1 MNDIVCIH
9 NTVLS
14 IIEDLFHHYQ
24 TKRQEIADYYINHK
38 VGHCISNLINTLE
51 FDNQFLQNKI
61 GLFMNYMA
69 FFQISHEKHLERS
82 KQKLKAF
89 CDEVEDTVN
98 DNCTFSINDVHGRP
112 DELTE
117 DIRKKYTE
125 DDDVTESPIVAPI
138 SKQVSNT
145 KIEEIVYVG
154 SIDDVTN
161 ELIESPVVASPR
173 TNVSEL
179 THDDSDDEKV
189 NA

>member
-1 MNDIVCIH
+1 
-9 NTVLS
+9 
-14 IIEDLFHHYQ
+14 
-24 TKRQEIADYYINHK
+24 
-38 VGHCISNLINTLE
+38 
-51 FDNQFLQNKI
+51 
-61 GLFMNYMA
+61 MNYMA

-117 DIRKKYTE
+117 DIRVKYGDDNSADSPSVPTIVPEIKDKKPTKE
-125 DDDVTESPIVAPI
+125 TNVLEPLDDF
-138 SKQVSNT
+138 
-145 KIEEIVYVG
+145 
-154 SIDDVTN
+154 TN
-161 ELIESPVVASPR
+161 ELIEPPVATPR

-179 THDDSDDEKV
+179 THDSDDERV